1 MLLFAV
7 EFELVVELDSM
18 EELVVWRGYNGH
30 VYFSP
35 IQVQQFETD
44 RIISPTTKPRKSI
57 ARTIATSA
65 KILERSR
72 TVLSAYR
79 NKKSAP
85 YKTSTSKNKST
96 SEHSGTNQKPFAR
109 TTSDETQLRN
119 NTLATFI
126 EGEENS
132 EENNGENKEQH
143 GKMWRSVVT
152 CAPVQIK
159 PISKRSQYAIEELQ
173 AFQLEQ
179 TLQDSTGYTRQV
191 LPNIRPIPKSKFVYK
206 GLAYKEAKKI
216 PGINHEIHDDHNTD
230 PFKKPLIDYNLAQ
243 AYVRYE
249 INAERAK
256 HIPRHLPSS
265 TIMTTTSTMTTTT
278 NVAAARFHAKDQQL
292 QKTQTSLDLR
302 EIRKR
307 IVKGS
312 TLITRPVPQSASWT
326 PGRSDNKSM
335 LGSEVLLYTRSL
347 STLNH
352 APTLPSPPL
361 QLAQPA
367 PLLSF
372 SSQLPKQHII
382 HTTPTLSQHFED
394 YPVDTIK
401 TISLL

>member
-1 MLLFAV
+1 
-7 EFELVVELDSM
+7 
-18 EELVVWRGYNGH
+18 
-30 VYFSP
+30 
-35 IQVQQFETD
+35 
-44 RIISPTTKPRKSI
+44 
-57 ARTIATSA
+57 
-65 KILERSR
+65 
-72 TVLSAYR
+72 
-79 NKKSAP
+79 
-85 YKTSTSKNKST
+85 
-96 SEHSGTNQKPFAR
+96 
-109 TTSDETQLRN
+109 
-119 NTLATFI
+119 
-126 EGEENS
+126 
-132 EENNGENKEQH
+132 
-143 GKMWRSVVT
+143 MWRSVVT

-352 APTLPSPPL
+352 APTLPSSPPPPPPL